1 MVQTS
6 TTVQDQLLPEYQEN
20 YLKDLLKTAQEV
32 AGEGQQIPAYEDFVA
47 ALTPQQLK
55 AIEIGTQ
62 GIGAYQPMLEQGAE
76 TLASGVTTLG
86 EAADI
91 TRRGAGLTE
100 AGTQMYDPQSYKE
113 YMDPYREEVIDTLQQ
128 DIERQRQIQANKLAG
143 QARGRGAFGGS
154 REAVAQTELGRTA
167 GEQAARLGAQLRSSG
182 YQQAQAQ
189 AQSAFA
195 DQQKRSLGAGQVFG
209 QLGQGM
215 GKLGAGVGGLGM
227 QQASLGEAAQGLM
240 GKDINMLLGLGGLQQ
255 QQDQAIMSGGL
266 QSFLAGQQQPFT
278 EVGFLSDIFRGVP
291 SSGSTLQST
300 ATPDPSLISQLGG
313 LATGIYGLSQSKGGL
328 SGFFGGNNN

>member
-91 TRRGAGLTE
+91 TRRGADLTE
-100 AGTQMYDPQSYKE
+100 AGTD
-113 YMDPYREEVIDTLQQ
+113 V
-128 DIERQRQIQANKLAG
+128 
-143 QARGRGAFGGS
+143 
-154 REAVAQTELGRTA
+154 
-167 GEQAARLGAQLRSSG
+167 RSSILQRIHG
-182 YQQAQAQ
+182 PLQR
-189 AQSAFA
+189 
-195 DQQKRSLGAGQVFG
+195 RS
-209 QLGQGM
+209 
-215 GKLGAGVGGLGM
+215 
-227 QQASLGEAAQGLM
+227 
-240 GKDINMLLGLGGLQQ
+240 
-255 QQDQAIMSGGL
+255 
-266 QSFLAGQQQPFT
+266 
-278 EVGFLSDIFRGVP
+278 
-291 SSGSTLQST
+291 
-300 ATPDPSLISQLGG
+300 
-313 LATGIYGLSQSKGGL
+313 Y
-328 SGFFGGNNN
+328 